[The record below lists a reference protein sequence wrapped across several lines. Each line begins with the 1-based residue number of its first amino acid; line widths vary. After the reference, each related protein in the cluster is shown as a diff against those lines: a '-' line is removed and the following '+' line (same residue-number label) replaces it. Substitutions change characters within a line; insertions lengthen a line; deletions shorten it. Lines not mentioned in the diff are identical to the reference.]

1 MNDTITSK
9 TVLNFENPPKLSRD
23 DRARLDAMDDNAIA
37 RAASDDPD
45 NPVLT
50 YDELQE
56 FRPVSDAREVRLKL
70 KLTQEAFAKRF
81 HIPVGTLRD
90 WEQHRTEPDT
100 TARSLIK
107 LISVAPE
114 LVESVLAQD
123 KSPRNT

>member
-1 MNDTITSK
+1 
-9 TVLNFENPPKLSRD
+9 
-23 DRARLDAMDDNAIA
+23 MDDNAIA
-37 RAASDDPD
+37 QAASDDPD

-107 LISVAPE
+107 LISVAPD

-123 KSPRNT
+123 KSPQNT

>member
-9 TVLNFENPPKLSRD
+9 TVLNFEKPPKLSRD
-23 DRARLDAMDDNAIA
+23 DRARLDAMDDNVIA
-37 RAASDDPD
+37 QAASDDPD

-107 LISVAPE
+107 LISVAPD

-123 KSPRNT
+123 KSPQNT